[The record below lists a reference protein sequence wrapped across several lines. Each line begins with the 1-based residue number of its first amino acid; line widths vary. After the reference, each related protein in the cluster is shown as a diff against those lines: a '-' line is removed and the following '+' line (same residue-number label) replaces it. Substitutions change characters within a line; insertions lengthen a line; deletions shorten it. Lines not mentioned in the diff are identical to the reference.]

1 MLEYAQELLGKL
13 VYKSSQLNWK
23 VNSIQEDVHTLKCG
37 FDSLEEDVTVLETA
51 CSELLAQS
59 RDVETCL
66 EKHSKK
72 SRADLWQ
79 VQTCLD
85 AAKSTAEAVEDFVH
99 PCGGPGWRQV
109 VNLDF
114 SDINTPCP
122 TGWQL
127 NTDSGVRSCRRMT
140 TTRESCDSATFPTDG
155 SYSRVCGRISAFQIG
170 LTDAFMEY
178 HADNLQLHEAYLSG
192 VSLTHGE
199 NEEPTRKHIWSFAAG
214 RTEDQNFARRN
225 RRCPCDNG
233 RASPDFV
240 GDDYF
245 CESGVS
251 EGDAVLGELYSDDPL
266 WDGEG
271 CIDSST
277 CCSLNNPPYFVK
289 QLSDAT
295 SDDIEARLCFSNRA
309 NNEDVAVTLVELYVQ

>member
-23 VNSIQEDVHTLKCG
+23 VNSIQEDVDTLKCG

-66 EKHSKK
+66 EEHSEQ

-85 AAKSTAEAVEDFVH
+85 AAKSTAEAVKGFVH
-99 PCGGPGWRQV
+99 PCGGSGWRQV
-109 VNLDF
+109 VKLDF
-114 SDINTPCP
+114 SDINTACP
-122 TGWQL
+122 DDWQL
-127 NTDSGVRSCRRMT
+127 MIDSGVRSCGRMT
-140 TTRESCDSATFPTDG
+140 TTRDSCDSATFPTDG
-155 SYSRVCGRISAFQIG
+155 SYSRVCGRISAFQYG
-170 LTDAFMEY
+170 QTDAFQDHNSNAHE
-178 HADNLQLHEAYLSG
+178 LHESYLSG

-199 NEEPTRKHIWSFAAG
+199 ALTRNHIWSFTAG
-214 RTEDQNFARRN
+214 VTEDQNSASPL

-233 RASPDFV
+233 RPSPDFV
-240 GDDYF
+240 GEDYF

-251 EGDAVLGELYSDDPL
+251 EGVASSELHSDDSL

-271 CIDSST
+271 CSDSST
-277 CCSLNNPPYFVK
+277 CCSLNNPPYFTK
-289 QLSDAT
+289 QLSGPT
-295 SDDIEARLCFSNRA
+295 SNPIEARLCCSEA
-309 NNEDVAVTLVELYVQ
+309 DHDEDIAVTLVELYVQ

>member
-66 EKHSKK
+66 EEHSEQ

-85 AAKSTAEAVEDFVH
+85 AAKSTAEAVEDFTH

-114 SDINTPCP
+114 SDINTACP
-122 TGWQL
+122 
-127 NTDSGVRSCRRMT
+127 DSWREVSYPPDIHACRKRAF
-140 TTRESCDSATFPTDG
+140 SFCDSTTFSTDG
-155 SYSRVCGRISAFQIG
+155 EYSRVCGRISAFQYG
-170 LTDAFMEY
+170 QSNAFISRFPL
-178 HADNLQLHEAYLSG
+178 NFPYLNG

-199 NEEPTRKHIWSFAAG
+199 APTRKHIWSFAVG
-214 RTEDQNFARRN
+214 RTEEQNNFFPFA
-225 RRCPCDNG
+225 RCPCDG
-233 RASPDFV
+233 GSASPNFV
-240 GDDYF
+240 GEDYF

-251 EGDAVLGELYSDDPL
+251 EGVVRRNVLYSDDPL

-277 CCSLNNPPYFVK
+277 CCSLTYTV
-289 QLSDAT
+289 
-295 SDDIEARLCFSNRA
+295 CC
-309 NNEDVAVTLVELYVQ
+309 

>member
-51 CSELLAQS
+51 CSELLAQL
-59 RDVETCL
+59 RDMETCL
-66 EKHSKK
+66 EEHCEQ
-72 SRADLWQ
+72 SRTDLWQ
-79 VQTCLD
+79 VQTCLN
-85 AAKSTAEAVEDFVH
+85 AAMSTAEAVDTPLWIDRMATSIVK
-99 PCGGPGWRQV
+99 
-109 VNLDF
+109 LDF
-114 SDINTPCP
+114 SDINTTCP
-122 TGWQL
+122 AGWQL
-127 NTDSGVRSCRRMT
+127 ITGTGVRSCGRMT
-140 TTRESCDSATFPTDG
+140 IARESCDSATVSTDG
-155 SYSRVCGRISAFQIG
+155 SYSRVCGCISAFQIG
-170 LTDAFMEY
+170 LTDAFQEY
-178 HADNLQLHEAYLSG
+178 HDDDLQLHEAYLSG

-199 NEEPTRKHIWSFAAG
+199 GEEPTLEHIWSFPAG
-214 RTEDQNFARRN
+214 RTEDPNSSRRK

-240 GDDYF
+240 GEDYF

-251 EGDAVLGELYSDDPL
+251 EGNAVLGELYSDDPL

-277 CCSLNNPPYFVK
+277 CCSLNDPP
-289 QLSDAT
+289 
-295 SDDIEARLCFSNRA
+295 
-309 NNEDVAVTLVELYVQ
+309 